1 MLQEF
6 GSQSRVGQLYER
18 HLQSGLAGL
27 FHGRNAIGVLDYEYE
42 ALDGP
47 DRRIE
52 RYVEPNSHINA
63 LLLKDGFEVLISYR
77 AWADGYALRTE
88 APKFQ
93 DSLSH
98 CEQFLARQFAQPV
111 VSSGELLHGS

>member
-18 HLQSGLAGL
+18 HLKSGLASL
-27 FHGRNAIGVLDYEYE
+27 LHGRNAIGVLDYEYE
-42 ALDGP
+42 ALDDP
-47 DRRIE
+47 DGRIE

-63 LLLKDGFEVLISYR
+63 LLLKDGFEVPISYR
-77 AWADGYALRTE
+77 AWADGYAFRTE

-93 DSLSH
+93 DSLPD
-98 CEQFLARQFAQPV
+98 CEQFLARQFTQPV
-111 VSSGELLHGS
+111 VSSREPLHRS